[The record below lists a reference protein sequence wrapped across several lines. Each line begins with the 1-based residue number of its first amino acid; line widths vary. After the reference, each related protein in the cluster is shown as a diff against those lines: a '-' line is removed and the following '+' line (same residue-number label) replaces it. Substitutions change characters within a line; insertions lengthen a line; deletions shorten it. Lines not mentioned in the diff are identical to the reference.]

1 MQECAIAIGDQRGQ
15 SLSGLAWG
23 WPSLWT
29 VGKGRLL
36 GKGLDHR
43 LSERQRGRA
52 LWGRGDKLESG
63 LGEPQRDPSEPR
75 RPRSQGKLE
84 GLKRRAET
92 LQSHGQKA

>member
-92 LQSHGQKA
+92 LQSHGEKA